1 MTQKE
6 QLDLLHGSLKAAS
19 GAAIQRYKIGY
30 YSDGWGERSS
40 TPSGIPDASGAWV
53 RYEDHVAALAST
65 PGAARSSEAS
75 TTAASEVDDQLMSGD
90 SQASKGREIDEN
102 YAQKL
107 ALELECMLF
116 DPNKW
121 GDSAAKTLD
130 EYKTAWNEINP
141 GHPTLMGEPVTP
153 DRDAIHQATKA
164 QREAVVI
171 AGVMVHTPTAS
182 AQGPRG
188 GVASV
193 APWIGVDG
201 QLSDEREAFETWFK
215 KARLIYTTERREN
228 GSYFSSHANM
238 MWEAWLAR
246 ASHGQPALGNAQND
260 AIRRSPPTRDE
271 MLDCAVAAYRL
282 SPYSKDN
289 LRRCFQ
295 SSTQQIEISCN
306 WTANELMAFARGIAA
321 LYTHPKTSQ
330 KEVRN
335 G

>member
-1 MTQKE
+1 M
-6 QLDLLHGSLKAAS
+6 LRNSNIRD
-19 GAAIQRYKIGY
+19 IN
-30 YSDGWGERSS
+30 
-40 TPSGIPDASGAWV
+40 
-53 RYEDHVAALAST
+53 AALELIADILEQHTAEILAGVKEHKDKHKSK
-65 PGAARSSEAS
+65 ARSSRFDAAD
-75 TTAASEVDDQLMSGD
+75 TA
-90 SQASKGREIDEN
+90 
-102 YAQKL
+102 
-107 ALELECMLF
+107 
-116 DPNKW
+116 
-121 GDSAAKTLD
+121 
-130 EYKTAWNEINP
+130 
-141 GHPTLMGEPVTP
+141 
-153 DRDAIHQATKA
+153 
-164 QREAVVI
+164 
-171 AGVMVHTPTAS
+171 TAS

-193 APWIGVDG
+193 APWIGVGG

-246 ASHGQPALGNAQND
+246 ASNGQPALGSAQND